1 MIILLPLLIILPA
14 ILADAEPQHPLLHH
28 LHHQPAL
35 LQHYQAAPS
44 LVQHADGR
52 YFAVNAHLQPG
63 QLFQAA
69 DGRLFTLATSSL
81 QQVSQAVHHQ
91 EQEQQE
97 DEESGA
103 VLAVGRN
110 AEVEEDEPDL
120 IPFTSNSLNSQPDVT
135 LFPNHPLAA
144 VRAVPENTV
153 AHISRTAF
161 PENTGVQTSRT
172 ASSEAVTGS
181 FQVIS
186 PNRFRFPDRLVPSF
200 NQLVAGRESEAPQN
214 LPELLIESSLEP
226 QLLPLTPPED
236 SAPLPRTQQQIPA
249 QPELKPFVH
258 TGRPTEIQPSPL
270 RSISPPSP
278 FQPAQFS
285 PRINPLFL
293 QQSAQFNSLRQTTNP
308 SHQFLPLSSTS
319 PHLFSA
325 APSNSPL
332 LLSSSSSSAQPSPLL
347 LSSSPSSSPH
357 LLSGTNTASSPFL
370 LSSSSASSTSPLLL
384 SQPNGPVYT
393 GYYSFPS
400 AGVNYNF

>member
-81 QQVSQAVHHQ
+81 QEVSQAVHHQ
-91 EQEQQE
+91 QEQK
-97 DEESGA
+97 EEEEGAGA

-120 IPFTSNSLNSQPDVT
+120 IPLTSNSLNSQPDVT

-153 AHISRTAF
+153 AHTSRTAF
-161 PENTGVQTSRT
+161 PENTGIQRT

-181 FQVIS
+181 FQVIA

-200 NQLVAGRESEAPQN
+200 NQLVAGGESEAPQN
-214 LPELLIESSLEP
+214 LPQPPTQSSLEP

-236 SAPLPRTQQQIPA
+236 SAPLPRSQQIPA

-270 RSISPPSP
+270 RSLSPPSP

-293 QQSAQFNSLRQTTNP
+293 QQSAQFDSLRQTTNP

-319 PHLFSA
+319 PLLFSA
-325 APSNSPL
+325 APSNSQL
-332 LLSSSSSSAQPSPLL
+332 LLSS
-347 LSSSPSSSPH
+347 
-357 LLSGTNTASSPFL
+357 G
-370 LSSSSASSTSPLLL
+370 
-384 SQPNGPVYT
+384 
-393 GYYSFPS
+393 FP
-400 AGVNYNF
+400 